1 MDLLEV
7 ACILTD
13 LPHRLGN
20 RMESDKFQLREKC
33 GFMVP
38 ETNVLS
44 IELQEQDA
52 VNQQF
57 MKYM

>member
-7 ACILTD
+7 ACILTV

-20 RMESDKFQLREKC
+20 RMESDKIQLREKC

-44 IELQEQDA
+44 IELQEHLTS
-52 VNQQF
+52 
-57 MKYM
+57 